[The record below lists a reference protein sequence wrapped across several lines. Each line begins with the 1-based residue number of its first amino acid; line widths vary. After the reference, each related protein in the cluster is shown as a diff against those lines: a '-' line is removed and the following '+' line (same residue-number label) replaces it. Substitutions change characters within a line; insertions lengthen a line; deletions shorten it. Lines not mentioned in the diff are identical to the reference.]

1 MITREKSKLIGLV
14 RRVEVEFAVFE
25 IIDGNA
31 TETRH
36 QPAGHSLY
44 DLEGKLIE
52 EISPYRLMMEDAY
65 KDIYIYNEQG
75 KLIERDEYD
84 ENESLRGK
92 TTFEQDENGNQI
104 EKHYY
109 FDSRGIL
116 KLVFHTIY
124 DREDSFVETAHYDEN
139 EKIIPKHVYKSN
151 PSEKVKIN
159 TVFNDNGYIVEECRN
174 NENKEFTDK
183 AVTSYDSKGNI
194 KEFSCYKSDGTLS
207 LKDEYSYEYDS
218 VGNWIKQIQY
228 HWVIGW
234 SEFRLIPL
242 TVTRREIDYY

>member
-1 MITREKSKLIGLV
+1 MITREKRKLIGLV
-14 RRVEVEFAVFE
+14 RRVEAEFAVFE

-36 QPAGHSLY
+36 QSAGYEVY

-52 EISPYRLMMEDAY
+52 EISSYRLLIDDTY

-84 ENESLRGK
+84 ENESLVGK
-92 TTFEQDENGNQI
+92 TIFEQSDNGNRI

-109 FDSRGIL
+109 FDGHGKL
-116 KLVFHTIY
+116 KLGSHTLY
-124 DREDSFVETAHYDEN
+124 DNEDNIVETAHYDEN
-139 EKIIPKHVYKSN
+139 EKVTPHHVYKSN
-151 PSEKVKIN
+151 PSQKVRKN
-159 TVFNDNGYIVEECRN
+159 TVFSDDGYTIEEFRYDEK
-174 NENKEFTDK
+174 NEYTHRKT
-183 AVTSYDSKGNI
+183 TSYDSKGNR
-194 KEFSCYKSDGTLS
+194 KEYFCYEPDGTLY
-207 LKDEYSYEYDS
+207 LKDEYNYKFDS
-218 VGNWIKQIQY
+218 VGNWIEETKY

-234 SEFRLIPL
+234 GEFRLIPL